1 MITMLTIDEPNK
13 NSTLKEK
20 IVFKLSNPITIKNI
34 SYNNLEIKHILA
46 KKRKNKICWNKI
58 CKLINSET
66 IFLCPDTISFP
77 ENLTFTRYEPINI
90 NKILCKNAAL
100 NIIKA
105 AKVPENK
112 LLVSILDP
120 YGCHSELVNNIVP
133 YLNQIKVITKNIEF
147 YSKESEILMDKYGV
161 SILVSDSK
169 NWIKPCHIL
178 IAPDKINEPINLSKN
193 CITFTGFR
201 PTISLNG
208 TIYYDYKINYIP
220 KLSNLIPNDIN
231 IKNFLEAI
239 FDNYTNINIDSITP
253 DVCLSTFNDQVDL
266 SIISQKIHS
275 IVNLA

>member
-13 NSTLKEK
+13 DSTLKEK
-20 IVFKLSNPITIKNI
+20 IIFKLSNPITVKNI
-34 SYNNLEIKHILA
+34 SYNNLEIKYILA

-58 CKLINSET
+58 CKLINPET
-66 IFLCPDTISFP
+66 TFLCPDTISFP
-77 ENLTFTRYEPINI
+77 ENSTFSRYEPTNI

-100 NIIKA
+100 NIIKT

-120 YGCHSELVNNIVP
+120 FGCHSELVNNIVP

-161 SILVSDSK
+161 SILVSDSM
-169 NWIKPCHIL
+169 NWITPCHVL
-178 IAPDKINEPINLSKN
+178 IAPDKINEPINLSKD

-208 TIYYDYKINYIP
+208 TIFCDYKIKYIP

-231 IKNFLEAI
+231 IKNFLEAL
-239 FDNYTNINIDSITP
+239 FNNYNNINI
-253 DVCLSTFNDQVDL
+253 N
-266 SIISQKIHS
+266 SIIPDTCVSALNKQTSLSSICHKIHS